1 MNDLLSFHKEQLA
14 GETTNLIHLRTQA
27 LRDALDHAPGTGSG
41 PSGEWTLT
49 DTFNILCDEVR
60 DATQRIDSL
69 LRLEECEERERNGQY
84 LGDADDMDMAIAKQW
99 RGWRDGYISW
109 HLESQRY
116 KLDFMRPTQ
125 FYDREWD

>member
-27 LRDALDHAPGTGSG
+27 LRDALDHAPGAGSG
-41 PSGEWTLT
+41 RSGEWTLT
-49 DTFNILCDEVR
+49 DTFNVLCDEVR

-69 LRLEECEERERNGQY
+69 LRLEECEERERNGEY
-84 LGDADDMDMAIAKQW
+84 DGDPDDMDMAIARQW

-116 KLDFMRPTQ
+116 KLDFIRPTQ